1 MAEPSEHT
9 KRDQRLTVQIRAIHA
24 ANKGRLTLN
33 MLMSFSEFEREMIAE
48 RTRDKIAAARRK
60 GKWTGGPVPLGYDVV
75 DKHLVVNDLDA
86 VVVRALADFDAV
98 WDALTIENQ
107 ARLVRALVRRVEV
120 NETTG
125 EATAILTDL
134 GIEDIAGDDAP
145 TGPPPRTQEPAALTE
160 ATA

>member
-1 MAEPSEHT
+1 M
-9 KRDQRLTVQIRAIHA
+9 
-24 ANKGRLTLN
+24 
-33 MLMSFSEFEREMIAE
+33 
-48 RTRDKIAAARRK
+48 
-60 GKWTGGPVPLGYDVV
+60 
-75 DKHLVVNDLDA
+75 
-86 VVVRALADFDAV
+86 

-145 TGPPPRTQEPAALTE
+145 TGPPPRAREPATLTE